1 MTRKPQP
8 AAPQVNPIVRAA
20 AEKVTRTKRRKHADV
35 HAPCPDQ
42 LTLFDPKDLR

>member
-1 MTRKPQP
+1 MNSTSKP

-20 AEKVTRTKRRKHADV
+20 AEKVARTKRRTPTDL

>member
-20 AEKVTRTKRRKHADV
+20 AEKVTRTKRRTPTDL